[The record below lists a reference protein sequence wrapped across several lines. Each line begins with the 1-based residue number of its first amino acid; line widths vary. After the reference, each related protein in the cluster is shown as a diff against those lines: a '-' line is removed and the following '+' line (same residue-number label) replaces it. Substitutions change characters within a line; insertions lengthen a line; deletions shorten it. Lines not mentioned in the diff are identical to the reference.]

1 MGIDIGLYRQILKEC
16 FPDLAISSIE
26 FAGGGSFRV
35 FEVDHTW
42 IFRLPHSPAGSEL
55 LRRERRVYHSLQP
68 HLSLPIPH
76 YEFFSEG
83 CSRFPWPVAGYR
95 KLPGEPLQRLDLSPA
110 TQQRIAAQLGSF
122 LTELHNIPPAELHEV
137 TLPAT
142 TPEQMGER
150 QSALYALV
158 RQSAFPLMSAQQQ
171 AWTADL
177 FESFLAETAD
187 WHFEPVII
195 HGDLDSTNIL
205 CEPQQGTV
213 TGILDFEDVQL
224 GDAAWDFC
232 ALVAEFGPGYLE
244 QLLSTYKLD
253 VDAGFR
259 RRVAFH
265 AQRTLYHE
273 LLYGIE
279 HNDHAFLK
287 HGILRLNRAMAGQV
301 PIGGWLDASTSEQRH
316 QPGFPT

>member
-1 MGIDIGLYRQILKEC
+1 MGIDLGLYRRILQQC

-35 FEVDHTW
+35 FEVNHTW
-42 IFRLPHSPAGSEL
+42 IFRLPHSPAGSDL
-55 LRRERRVYHSLQP
+55 LRQERRVYNHLQP

-83 CSRFPWPVAGYR
+83 CSPFPRPVAGYR

-110 TQQRIAAQLGSF
+110 VRQQIAAQIGAF
-122 LTELHNIPPAELHEV
+122 LTELHSIPPADLHEV

-150 QSALYALV
+150 QSAFYALV
-158 RQSAFPLMSAQQQ
+158 RQSAFPLMSPQQQ

-177 FESFLAETAD
+177 FESFLAETAG
-187 WHFEPVII
+187 WYFEPVII

-205 CEPQQGTV
+205 CEPNQGAI

-232 ALVAEFGPGYLE
+232 ALVAELGPGFLP

-253 VDAGFR
+253 VDASFR
-259 RRVAFH
+259 WRVAFH
-265 AQRTLYHE
+265 AQRILFHE

-279 HNDHAFLK
+279 HDDRACLE
-287 HGILRLNRAMAGQV
+287 HGLLRLNRAMAGLA